1 VRAAGQAVPIWHS
14 DCGHLGG
21 TLWNHRWES
30 AYLGG
35 RMHDS
40 AEQRR
45 AVLRRAR
52 RALEEGAKL
61 PADLPETIR
70 CSWTR
75 SRLAAAPMD
84 RICVPYLAPDVSGER
99 LLNAARPV
107 LDRFAQQLAGTRVSL
122 VLADPDGRIAGRW
135 AADSSALR
143 GLARVSIE
151 EGYVLAEDLAG
162 TNGIGT
168 ALEDLAPVII
178 FGAEHYA
185 EPLQHLV
192 CAGVPI
198 RHPLTRRI
206 EGVLDLACPTGEAN
220 SLLMPATL
228 DLCAQIERELSMRA
242 PERER
247 VVFDTF
253 VARSRV
259 TNAALIALSEQ
270 YMVTNAAAA
279 DLLDPRDEACLW
291 QQAVESLGLGRPV
304 TRPLQL
310 SRGSTITAQCTPI
323 LIGARPVGALIEAA
337 VTADAG
343 ALSRRRPPAR
353 LSHGGPEQGRATR
366 HLERELADVAGSA
379 AVRVMIDG
387 EPGSGRLFAARRIHE
402 LRSPGTRLGIHPAG
416 LAQLQ
421 GTQAWLA
428 ELAGL
433 LADENVTVVVTNLEL
448 LDESTRHGVA
458 GLLGTQAPA
467 RLILMTRQGGSADDA
482 YLPTDEM
489 GDVILHVPALRQRRQ
504 DIPELAYAILA
515 AAGVAA
521 GISRRAMIALTS
533 YPWPGNVAQ
542 LRRVLLAAARAC
554 RGTEIR
560 AEHLGAEVYASAHG
574 RRTLTRLESLERDAI
589 ADAMRESGGNKI
601 RAAAALGMSRSTLYR
616 RLRMYGL
623 EPGRTVL

>member
-1 VRAAGQAVPIWHS
+1 
-14 DCGHLGG
+14 
-21 TLWNHRWES
+21 
-30 AYLGG
+30 
-35 RMHDS
+35 MHDS
-40 AEQRR
+40 AEHRR

-52 RALEEGAKL
+52 RALEEGAEL
-61 PADLPETIR
+61 PGDLPETIR
-70 CSWTR
+70 YSWTR

-84 RICVPYLAPDVSGER
+84 RIAVPYLAADVAGER
-99 LLNAARPV
+99 LLNAAPPV

-122 VLADPDGRIAGRW
+122 VLADPDGRVAGRW
-135 AADSSALR
+135 AADSLALR
-143 GLARVSIE
+143 TLARVSIE

-168 ALEDLAPVII
+168 ALEELASVTI

-206 EGVLDLACPTGEAN
+206 EGVLDLACPTGDAN
-220 SLLMPATL
+220 GLLMPATL

-242 PERER
+242 PEREL
-247 VVFDTF
+247 VVFDAF

-279 DLLDPRDEACLW
+279 DLLDPRDETCLW
-291 QQAVESLGLGRPV
+291 QQAVESLPLGRSV

-310 SRGSTITAQCTPI
+310 SSGSTIMARCTPI
-323 LIGARPVGALIEAA
+323 MTGARPVGALIEAA
-337 VTADAG
+337 VTSSSDTMSG
-343 ALSRRRPPAR
+343 RRRPAR
-353 LSHGGPEQGRATR
+353 QSRGEQTRSRATR
-366 HLERELADVAGSA
+366 LFERELADVVRSA
-379 AVRVMIDG
+379 ALRVMIDG

-402 LRSPGTRLGIHPAG
+402 IRSPATILGIHPAG
-416 LAQLQ
+416 LAQLR
-421 GTQAWLA
+421 GSPAWLA
-428 ELAGL
+428 EFARL

-448 LDESTRHGVA
+448 LDESTRHGA
-458 GLLGTQAPA
+458 ADLLLGQAPA
-467 RLILMTRQGGSADDA
+467 RLVLMTREAGPGDGG
-482 YLPTDEM
+482 YLPTHEM
-489 GDVILHVPALRQRRQ
+489 SDAILQVPALRQRQQ
-504 DIPELAYAILA
+504 DIPELAHAILRA
-515 AAGVAA
+515 EGITTGV
-521 GISRRAMIALTS
+521 SRRAMIALTS
-533 YPWPGNVAQ
+533 YNWPGNVAQ
-542 LRRVLLAAARAC
+542 LRRVLLTAARAC
-554 RGTEIR
+554 GGAEIR

-589 ADAMRESGGNKI
+589 VDAMRESGGNKI
-601 RAAAALGMSRSTLYR
+601 QAAEALGMSRSTLYR

>member
-1 VRAAGQAVPIWHS
+1 MR
-14 DCGHLGG
+14 
-21 TLWNHRWES
+21 N
-30 AYLGG
+30 
-35 RMHDS
+35 S
-40 AEQRR
+40 AEHRR

-52 RALEEGAKL
+52 RALEKGVEL
-61 PADLPETIR
+61 PGDLSETIR
-70 CSWTR
+70 YSWTR

-84 RICVPYLAPDVSGER
+84 RISVPYLAPDVSGER
-99 LLNAARPV
+99 LLTAARPV

-122 VLADPDGRIAGRW
+122 VLADPDGRVAGRW
-135 AADSSALR
+135 AADAAALR
-143 GLARVSIE
+143 KLSRVSIE

-168 ALEDLAPVII
+168 ALEELAPVVI
-178 FGAEHYA
+178 FGAEHYT

-206 EGVLDLACPTGEAN
+206 EGVLDLACPTGDAN
-220 SLLMPATL
+220 GLLMPATL

-247 VVFDTF
+247 VVFDAF
-253 VARSRV
+253 VARSRL

-279 DLLDPRDEACLW
+279 DLLDPQDETCLW

-310 SRGSTITAQCTPI
+310 SDGSTITARCTPI
-323 LIGARPVGALIEAA
+323 MIGARPAGALIEAA
-337 VTADAG
+337 LTPEAHGV
-343 ALSRRRPPAR
+343 SRCRHSAAP
-353 LSHGGPEQGRATR
+353 SGGTPEQSRTTR
-366 HLERELADVAGSA
+366 QFERELADIAHSV
-379 AVRVMIDG
+379 VMRIMIDG
-387 EPGSGRLFAARRIHE
+387 EPGSGRMSAARRIHE
-402 LRSPGTRLGIHPAG
+402 LRSPGTTLAIHPAG
-416 LAQLQ
+416 LAQLR
-421 GTQAWLA
+421 GVSAWLA
-428 ELAGL
+428 ELARL
-433 LADENVTVVVTNLEL
+433 LADVNVTVAVTSLEL
-448 LDESTRHGVA
+448 LDESARHGVA
-458 GLLGTQAPA
+458 GLLATQAPA
-467 RLILMTRQGGSADDA
+467 RLVLMTREAAPAGNG

-489 GDVILHVPALRQRRQ
+489 SDTILRIPPLRQRRQ
-504 DIPELAYAILA
+504 DIPELARSVLRS
-515 AAGVAA
+515 AGITAV
-521 GISRRAMIALTS
+521 ISRRAMIALTS
-533 YPWPGNVAQ
+533 YAWPGNVTQ

-560 AEHLGAEVYASAHG
+560 VEHLGPDVCVAAHG

-601 RAAAALGMSRSTLYR
+601 QAAAALGMSRSTLYR

>member
-1 VRAAGQAVPIWHS
+1 MPTWHS
-14 DCGHLGG
+14 DSDHVPGS
-21 TLWNHRWES
+21 LWNHRWES
-30 AYLGG
+30 AYIGG

-40 AEQRR
+40 AEDRR

-52 RALEEGAKL
+52 RALEEGAEL
-61 PADLPETIR
+61 PAELPETIR
-70 CSWTR
+70 YSWTR

-84 RICVPYLAPDVSGER
+84 RISVPYLALDVSGER

-122 VLADPDGRIAGRW
+122 VLADPDGRVAGRW

-143 GLARVSIE
+143 ALTRVSIE

-168 ALEDLAPVII
+168 ALEELAPVTI

-185 EPLQHLV
+185 EPLQNLV

-206 EGVLDLACPTGEAN
+206 EGVLDLACPTGDAN
-220 SLLMPATL
+220 GLLMPATL
-228 DLCAQIERELSMRA
+228 DLCVQIERELSMQS

-247 VVFDTF
+247 VVFETF

-291 QQAVESLGLGRPV
+291 QQAVESLDLGRPV

-310 SRGSTITAQCTPI
+310 SRGSMITARCTPI
-323 LIGARPVGALIEAA
+323 MIGARPVGALIEAA
-337 VTADAG
+337 LTPDAG
-343 ALSRRRPPAR
+343 MVSRRRHPAG
-353 LSHGGPEQGRATR
+353 LSRSTPEQSRATR
-366 HLERELADVAGSA
+366 HFERELADVARSSA
-379 AVRVMIDG
+379 MRVMIDG
-387 EPGSGRLFAARRIHE
+387 EPGSGRLFTARRIHE
-402 LRSPGTRLGIHPAG
+402 LRSPGTRLSIHPAG

-421 GTQAWLA
+421 GGPGWLA
-428 ELAGL
+428 DLARQ
-433 LADENVTVVVTNLEL
+433 LAEENVTVVVTDLEL
-448 LDESTRHGVA
+448 LDDSTRRSVA
-458 GLLGTQAPA
+458 DLLDGQVPD
-467 RLILMTRQGGSADDA
+467 RLVLMTRDAGPADGG

-489 GDVILHVPALRQRRQ
+489 SDAILQVPALRQRRQ
-504 DIPELAYAILA
+504 DIPELAHAILRTA
-515 AAGVAA
+515 DVTAGV
-521 GISRRAMIALTS
+521 SRRAMIALTS
-533 YPWPGNVAQ
+533 YDWPGNVSQ

-554 RGTEIR
+554 GGTEIR
-560 AEHLGAEVYASAHG
+560 AEHLGAEVSASAHG

-589 ADAMRESGGNKI
+589 VGAMRESGGNKI
-601 RAAAALGMSRSTLYR
+601 QAAVALGMSRSTLYR

>member
-1 VRAAGQAVPIWHS
+1 
-14 DCGHLGG
+14 
-21 TLWNHRWES
+21 
-30 AYLGG
+30 
-35 RMHDS
+35 MHDS
-40 AEQRR
+40 AEHRR

-52 RALEEGAKL
+52 RALESGAEL
-61 PADLPETIR
+61 PGDLPETIR
-70 CSWTR
+70 YSWTR

-84 RICVPYLAPDVSGER
+84 RISVPYLAPDVSGTR

-122 VLADPDGRIAGRW
+122 VLADPDGRVVGRW
-135 AADSSALR
+135 AADTSALR
-143 GLARVSIE
+143 TLARVSIE

-168 ALEDLAPVII
+168 ALEELAPVTIS
-178 FGAEHYA
+178 GAEHYA
-185 EPLQHLV
+185 EPLQRLV

-198 RHPLTRRI
+198 RHPLSRRI
-206 EGVLDLACPTGEAN
+206 EGVLDLACPTGDAN
-220 SLLMPATL
+220 GLLMPATL

-242 PERER
+242 SERER
-247 VVFDTF
+247 VVFDAF

-279 DLLDPRDEACLW
+279 DLLDPSDETCLW
-291 QQAVESLGLGRPV
+291 QQAVESLGVGRAV

-310 SRGSTITAQCTPI
+310 SGGSTITAKCTPI
-323 LIGARPVGALIEAA
+323 MIGARPVGALIEAA
-337 VTADAG
+337 VTAG
-343 ALSRRRPPAR
+343 AATVSRRRPPSG
-353 LSHGGPEQGRATR
+353 LSRGDPGQSRAATNF
-366 HLERELADVAGSA
+366 ERELADVARSA
-379 AVRVMIDG
+379 ALRVMIHG
-387 EPGSGRLFAARRIHE
+387 EPGSGRLFAARRVHE
-402 LRSPGTRLGIHPAG
+402 LRSLETVLGIHPAG

-421 GTQAWLA
+421 GAAAWLA
-428 ELAGL
+428 ELARL
-433 LADENVTVVVTNLEL
+433 LADENVTVAVTSLEL

-458 GLLGTQAPA
+458 DLLRGQAPS
-467 RLILMTRQGGSADDA
+467 RLVLMTREAGPADGG
-482 YLPTDEM
+482 YLPTDAM
-489 GDVILHVPALRQRRQ
+489 SDAILQVPPLRQRREE
-504 DIPELAYAILA
+504 IPELARAVLRG
-515 AAGVAA
+515 AGVSA

-533 YPWPGNVAQ
+533 YAWPGNIAQ
-542 LRRVLLAAARAC
+542 LRRVVLAAARAC

-560 AEHLGAEVYASAHG
+560 AEHLAAEVYASVHG

-601 RAAAALGMSRSTLYR
+601 QAAAALGMSRSTLYR

>member
-1 VRAAGQAVPIWHS
+1 
-14 DCGHLGG
+14 
-21 TLWNHRWES
+21 
-30 AYLGG
+30 
-35 RMHDS
+35 MHDS
-40 AEQRR
+40 AEDRR

-52 RALEEGAKL
+52 RALEEGAAL
-61 PADLPETIR
+61 PGELPETIR
-70 CSWTR
+70 YSWTR

-84 RICVPYLAPDVSGER
+84 RISVPYLAADVSVER

-122 VLADPDGRIAGRW
+122 VLADTNGRVAGRW

-143 GLARVSIE
+143 TLTRVSIE

-168 ALEDLAPVII
+168 ALEELAPVTI

-206 EGVLDLACPTGEAN
+206 EGVLDLACPTGDAN
-220 SLLMPATL
+220 GLLMPATL

-247 VVFDTF
+247 VVFDAF

-279 DLLDPRDEACLW
+279 DLLDPRDETCLW
-291 QQAVESLGLGRPV
+291 QQAVESLDLGRPV

-310 SRGSTITAQCTPI
+310 SGGSTIIARCTPI
-323 LIGARPVGALIEAA
+323 MTGARPVGALIEAA
-337 VTADAG
+337 VTSDAG
-343 ALSRRRPPAR
+343 TLSRRRPPAR
-353 LSHGGPEQGRATR
+353 LSRSEPQQSRAAR
-366 HLERELADVAGSA
+366 HFQRELAEVARSA

-387 EPGSGRLFAARRIHE
+387 EPGSGRLFSARRIHE
-402 LRSPGTRLGIHPAG
+402 LRSTGTTLRIHPAG
-416 LAQLQ
+416 LAQLK
-421 GTQAWLA
+421 GAAAWLA
-428 ELAGL
+428 EMARL
-433 LADENVTVVVTNLEL
+433 LADENVTVAVTNLEL
-448 LDESTRHGVA
+448 LDESARHGVA
-458 GLLGTQAPA
+458 DLLRGQAPP
-467 RLILMTRQGGSADDA
+467 RLVLMTREAGPADGG

-489 GDVILHVPALRQRRQ
+489 SDAILQIPPLRQRRE
-504 DIPELAYAILA
+504 DIPELAHAVLRG
-515 AAGVAA
+515 AGVTA
-521 GISRRAMIALTS
+521 GISRRAMIALTG
-533 YPWPGNVAQ
+533 YAWPGNVAQ

-554 RGTEIR
+554 HGTEIR
-560 AEHLGAEVYASAHG
+560 AQHLGADVYASAHG

-601 RAAAALGMSRSTLYR
+601 QAAAALGMSRSTLYR

-623 EPGRTVL
+623 EPSRTVL

>member
-1 VRAAGQAVPIWHS
+1 
-14 DCGHLGG
+14 
-21 TLWNHRWES
+21 
-30 AYLGG
+30 
-35 RMHDS
+35 MHDS
-40 AEQRR
+40 AAHRL
-45 AVLRRAR
+45 AVLRSAR
-52 RALEEGAKL
+52 RALEEGAEL
-61 PADLPETIR
+61 PPGLPETIR
-70 CSWTR
+70 YSWTR

-84 RICVPYLAPDVSGER
+84 RISVPYLALDVSCER

-107 LDRFAQQLAGTRVSL
+107 LDRFAQQLAGTHVSL
-122 VLADPDGRIAGRW
+122 VLADPDGRIVGRW

-143 GLARVSIE
+143 TLTRVSIE

-168 ALEDLAPVII
+168 ALEELAPVTI
-178 FGAEHYA
+178 FGPEHYT

-206 EGVLDLACPTGEAN
+206 EGVLDLACPTDDAN
-220 SLLMPATL
+220 GLLMPATL

-247 VVFDTF
+247 VVFDAF

-279 DLLDPRDEACLW
+279 DLLAPRDEACLW

-304 TRPLQL
+304 TRPMQL
-310 SRGSTITAQCTPI
+310 SGGSTITARCTPI
-323 LIGARPVGALIEAA
+323 MIGARAVGALIEAA
-337 VTADAG
+337 LTPDADAVN
-343 ALSRRRPPAR
+343 RRRPSAGPS
-353 LSHGGPEQGRATR
+353 LGGPEQSRATR
-366 HLERELADVAGSA
+366 HFERELADVARSA
-379 AVRVMIDG
+379 AMRVLIDG

-402 LRSPGTRLGIHPAG
+402 LRSAGTALGIHPAG

-421 GTQAWLA
+421 GAPAWLA
-428 ELAGL
+428 ELARL
-433 LADENVTVVVTNLEL
+433 LADENVTVAVTNLEL
-448 LDESTRHGVA
+448 LGESTRHGVA
-458 GLLGTQAPA
+458 DLLGSQAPA
-467 RLILMTRQGGSADDA
+467 RLVLMTREGGQADGG
-482 YLPTDEM
+482 YLPSDEM
-489 GDVILHVPALRQRRQ
+489 SDAILHVPALRQRRQ
-504 DIPELAYAILA
+504 DIPELARAVLR
-515 AAGVAA
+515 AAGITA
-521 GISRRAMIALTS
+521 GISRRAEIALTS
-533 YPWPGNVAQ
+533 YAWPGNVAQ
-542 LRRVLLAAARAC
+542 LRRVMLAGARAC

-560 AEHLGAEVYASAHG
+560 AEHLGAEIYASAHG

-589 ADAMRESGGNKI
+589 VDAMRESGGNKI
-601 RAAAALGMSRSTLYR
+601 QAAEALGMSRSTLYR

>member
-1 VRAAGQAVPIWHS
+1 MRS
-14 DCGHLGG
+14 D
-21 TLWNHRWES
+21 
-30 AYLGG
+30 
-35 RMHDS
+35 
-40 AEQRR
+40 

-52 RALEEGAKL
+52 RALEEGAEL
-61 PADLPETIR
+61 PVDLPETIR
-70 CSWTR
+70 YSWTR
-75 SRLAAAPMD
+75 SRLATAPMD
-84 RICVPYLAPDVSGER
+84 RISVPYLAPDVSGER
-99 LLNAARPV
+99 LLYAARPV

-122 VLADPDGRIAGRW
+122 VLADADGRVVGRR

-143 GLARVSIE
+143 TLARVSIE

-168 ALEDLAPVII
+168 ALEVLAPVTI

-206 EGVLDLACPTGEAN
+206 EGVLDLACPTGDAN
-220 SLLMPATL
+220 GLLMPATL
-228 DLCAQIERELSMRA
+228 DLGAQIERELSMRV

-247 VVFDTF
+247 VVFDAF

-291 QQAVESLGLGRPV
+291 QQAVESLDLGRPV

-310 SRGSTITAQCTPI
+310 SSGSTITARCTPI
-323 LIGARPVGALIEAA
+323 MTGARPVGALIEAA
-337 VTADAG
+337 LIPDAG
-343 ALSRRRPPAR
+343 AVTRRRHPAALSR
-353 LSHGGPEQGRATR
+353 GTPEPTR
-366 HLERELADVAGSA
+366 TTRQFERELADVARSA
-379 AVRVMIDG
+379 AMRIMIDG
-387 EPGSGRLFAARRIHE
+387 EPGSGRLFAARRIHQ
-402 LRSPGTRLGIHPAG
+402 LRTPGTTLAIHPAA
-416 LAQLQ
+416 LAQLR
-421 GTQAWLA
+421 GTPAWLA

-433 LADENVTVVVTNLEL
+433 LADQNVTVAVTNLEL

-458 GLLGTQAPA
+458 DLLATQAPA
-467 RLILMTRQGGSADDA
+467 RLVLMTREAGPADDG
-482 YLPTDEM
+482 YLPADKM
-489 GDVILHVPALRQRRQ
+489 SDGILQVPPLRQRRQ
-504 DIPELAYAILA
+504 DIPELAHAVLR
-515 AAGVAA
+515 AAGITA

-533 YPWPGNVAQ
+533 YAWPGNVAQ

-560 AEHLGAEVYASAHG
+560 AEHLGAEVSASAHG
-574 RRTLTRLESLERDAI
+574 RRSLTRLESVERDAI
-589 ADAMRESGGNKI
+589 VDAMRESDGNKI
-601 RAAAALGMSRSTLYR
+601 QAAAALGMSRSTLYR

-623 EPGRTVL
+623 EPDRTVL

>member
-1 VRAAGQAVPIWHS
+1 VRS
-14 DCGHLGG
+14 D
-21 TLWNHRWES
+21 
-30 AYLGG
+30 
-35 RMHDS
+35 
-40 AEQRR
+40 

-52 RALEEGAKL
+52 RALEEGAEL
-61 PADLPETIR
+61 PVDLPDTIR
-70 CSWTR
+70 HSWTR

-84 RICVPYLAPDVSGER
+84 RISVRYLAPDVSGGR
-99 LLNAARPV
+99 LLNPARPV

-122 VLADPDGRIAGRW
+122 VLADADGRVVGRW

-143 GLARVSIE
+143 TLTRVSIE
-151 EGYVLAEDLAG
+151 EGCALAEDLAG

-168 ALEDLAPVII
+168 VLEELAPVTI

-185 EPLQHLV
+185 EPLRHLV

-198 RHPLTRRI
+198 RHPFTRRI
-206 EGVLDLACPTGEAN
+206 EGVLDLACPAGDAN

-247 VVFDTF
+247 VVFDAF

-279 DLLDPRDEACLW
+279 DLVGPHDEACLW
-291 QQAVESLGLGRPV
+291 QQAVESLDLGRPV

-310 SRGSTITAQCTPI
+310 SSGSTITARCTPI
-323 LIGARPVGALIEAA
+323 MTGTRPVGALIEAA
-337 VTADAG
+337 LIPAAG
-343 ALSRRRPPAR
+343 TVSRRRHPAALSRETP
-353 LSHGGPEQGRATR
+353 GPSRTTR
-366 HLERELADVAGSA
+366 QFERELADVARSA
-379 AVRVMIDG
+379 ALRIMIDG
-387 EPGSGRLFAARRIHE
+387 ESGSGRLFAARRIHQ
-402 LRSPGTRLGIHPAG
+402 LRSPGTTLAIQPAG
-416 LAQLQ
+416 LAQLR
-421 GTQAWLA
+421 GAPAWLA
-428 ELAGL
+428 ELARL
-433 LADENVTVVVTNLEL
+433 LGDENVTVAVTNLGL
-448 LDESTRHGVA
+448 LDEGTRYGVA
-458 GLLGTQAPA
+458 DLLATQVPA
-467 RLILMTRQGGSADDA
+467 RLVLMTREAGPADGG
-482 YLPTDEM
+482 YLATDVM
-489 GDVILHVPALRQRRQ
+489 SDGILQVPPLRQRRQ
-504 DIPELAYAILA
+504 DIPELAHAVLR
-515 AAGVAA
+515 AAGITA

-533 YPWPGNVAQ
+533 YAWPGNVAQ

-560 AEHLGAEVYASAHG
+560 AEHLGAEVSASAHG

-589 ADAMRESGGNKI
+589 VDAMRESGGNRI
-601 RAAAALGMSRSTLYR
+601 QAAAALGMSRSTLYR